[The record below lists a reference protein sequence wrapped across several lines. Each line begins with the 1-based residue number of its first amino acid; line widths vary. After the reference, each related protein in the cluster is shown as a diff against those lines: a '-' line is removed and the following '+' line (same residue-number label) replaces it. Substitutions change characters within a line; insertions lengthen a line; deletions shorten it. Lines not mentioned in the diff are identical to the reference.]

1 MYVGMDDVTS
11 GFGSHDL
18 TEICEEYVKNADGD
32 EKNEVLPKHVGGSR
46 VHLLLGIKN
55 TNFYPVMI
63 KKLPSGI
70 AVYRSPFK
78 DVYGLKIKFAGP
90 HKSFS
95 DVSPISNV
103 VFFMKK
109 RIDEEFEAG
118 LEERSYSIITN
129 KFLGTTVHP
138 YPISEYDVVDCEGLI
153 PEQFEDTTDDADHLL
168 MIMDN
173 SVSMCSV
180 HKATIPIAKYRNA
193 IADQEADDGPGF
205 RHADCAKCINCK
217 ISSRRQ
223 AISLQEAREQE
234 FIKKSVLVDTKN
246 RKVVVNY
253 PFLKD
258 LVNF

>member
-1 MYVGMDDVTS
+1 
-11 GFGSHDL
+11 
-18 TEICEEYVKNADGD
+18 
-32 EKNEVLPKHVGGSR
+32 
-46 VHLLLGIKN
+46 
-55 TNFYPVMI
+55 
-63 KKLPSGI
+63 
-70 AVYRSPFK
+70 
-78 DVYGLKIKFAGP
+78 
-90 HKSFS
+90 
-95 DVSPISNV
+95 
-103 VFFMKK
+103 
-109 RIDEEFEAG
+109 
-118 LEERSYSIITN
+118 
-129 KFLGTTVHP
+129 
-138 YPISEYDVVDCEGLI
+138 
-153 PEQFEDTTDDADHLL
+153 

-234 FIKKSVLVDTKN
+234 FIEKSVLVDTKN

>member
-18 TEICEEYVKNADGD
+18 MEICEEYVKNADGD

-129 KFLGTTVHP
+129 KFLGTTVHS
-138 YPISEYDVVDCEGLI
+138 YPISEYGCTVVPRILADLLTKKHDIRIEDV
-153 PEQFEDTTDDADHLL
+153 
-168 MIMDN
+168 
-173 SVSMCSV
+173 
-180 HKATIPIAKYRNA
+180 
-193 IADQEADDGPGF
+193 
-205 RHADCAKCINCK
+205 
-217 ISSRRQ
+217 SRLKR
-223 AISLQEAREQE
+223 I
-234 FIKKSVLVDTKN
+234 VLD
-246 RKVVVNY
+246 
-253 PFLKD
+253 
-258 LVNF
+258 